1 MHQNS
6 NSIDFTSSLPVIY
19 SGEVPRFVVF
29 QAGNLSIGLSF
40 NASVQLSK
48 QNLESVAR
56 AGLNWK

>member
-6 NSIDFTSSLPVIY
+6 TSIDFTSSLPVIH